1 MPNEYFKHIAKLK
14 IEAIGFAIPCPEMS
28 GAEPCTG
35 SYKDFLKLF
44 SSISPSDAD
53 GSMPKEPVNIAA
65 SSDSMSP
72 NKLSV
77 TITSNCFGFL
87 TNCIAQLSAYI

>member
-1 MPNEYFKHIAKLK
+1 MVAM
-14 IEAIGFAIPCPEMS
+14 GFAFPVPAIS

-35 SYKDFLKLF
+35 SYIDLILPFLSFAPK
-44 SSISPSDAD
+44 DAD
-53 GSMPKEPVNIAA
+53 GSNPSDPVNIAA
-65 SSDSMSP
+65 SSDNMSP

-87 TNCIAQLSAYI
+87 KSCIAQLSASI